1 MLWLNFWHEMFYNSQ
16 FKKLIATLG
25 IVKIQNTFPLILY
38 FHDYRSSH
46 PKVFCEKD
54 VVRNFARFTVK
65 LLWWSLCFNEDA
77 DLFSY
82 TNVDLNISLYGQ
94 VHIKTIPWK
103 IHIFNPKKVKLV
115 FILKSRLFLTH
126 SIASMSL

>member
-16 FKKLIATLG
+16 FKKLIATLC
-25 IVKIQNTFPLILY
+25 IVKIQNTSPLILY

-46 PKVFCEKD
+46 PEVFCEKD
-54 VVRNFARFTVK
+54 VVKNFAKFTVK
-65 LLWWSLCFNEDA
+65 LLWLSFCFIEDA
-77 DLFSY
+77 DFFSY

-94 VHIKTIPWK
+94 VHLKTIPWK

-126 SIASMSL
+126 SIFSMSL